1 MKVSRYLISRLT
13 VRNLGVNFMP
23 SYLTPGVY
31 IELVPSG
38 GATLAAGL
46 TAVAAFVGFTESYPT
61 DDPSDPQGLKP
72 RLRNQLGS
80 I

>member
-1 MKVSRYLISRLT
+1 
-13 VRNLGVNFMP
+13 MP

-31 IELVPSG
+31 IEEVPSG

-61 DDPSDPQGLKP
+61 DDPSDP
-72 RLRNQLGS
+72 
-80 I
+80 